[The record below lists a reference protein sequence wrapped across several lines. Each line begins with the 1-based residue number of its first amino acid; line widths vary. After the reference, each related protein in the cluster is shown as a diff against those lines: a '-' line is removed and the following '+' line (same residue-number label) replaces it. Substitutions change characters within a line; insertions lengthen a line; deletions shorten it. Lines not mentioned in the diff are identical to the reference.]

1 MMKSRYWVT
10 RWVRLLAAALSIA
23 LSVTLLPLSLPVAS
37 GAPNTDLR
45 AVRAEVERLQEDA
58 AEAGENAQAA
68 KIQLAKLKKQLESVQ
83 QQADVQKQSVDSI
96 EKSLAAI
103 AVARYKSTG
112 LGEGLELLFSS
123 DPSLYLSAAGSLENV
138 TRKQSIELRKYATA
152 KQRLDATSLTVGDK
166 LRLVQAAEARY
177 RAQAAQ
183 VKNKLDQ
190 AEKLLTKLEK
200 QDRERLLKLQ
210 AMDQEE
216 RRKYSLEQ
224 AKLANAV
231 SGRAGT
237 ALRYAVKQI
246 GDNYVWGA
254 AGPIRWDCS
263 GLTMRA
269 YQQAGVRLPHSS
281 RAQFG
286 YGRSIS
292 RSNLQ
297 PGDLIFFGSP
307 ISHVGIYIGKN
318 KMVHAP
324 RPGARVQIAEF
335 GNYFGRKKYVGARR
349 L

>member
-1 MMKSRYWVT
+1 MILSKALKRALRNLSLS
-10 RWVRLLAAALSIA
+10 LLTLTLAI
-23 LSVTLLPLSLPVAS
+23 TLLPAS
-37 GAPNTDLR
+37 HAAPNTDLR
-45 AVRAEVERLQEDA
+45 AVRAQVEQLQEDA

-68 KIQLAKLKKQLESVQ
+68 KIQLAKLKKQLSSVQ
-83 QQADVQKQSVDSI
+83 QQADVQRQSVESVK
-96 EKSLAAI
+96 KSLAAI
-103 AVARYKSTG
+103 AIARYKSTG

-138 TRKQSIELRKYATA
+138 TRKQAIELRKFATA
-152 KQRLDATSLTVGDK
+152 KQRLDATTLTVADK
-166 LRLVQAAEARY
+166 LTLVQAAEARY

-183 VKNKLDQ
+183 VEKKLAQ
-190 AEKLLTKLEK
+190 AEKLLAKLEK

-210 AMDQEE
+210 AMDEEE
-216 RRKYSLEQ
+216 RRKYSIEQ

-231 SGRAGT
+231 SGRAGV
-237 ALRYAVKQI
+237 ALRFAVQQI
-246 GDNYVWGA
+246 GDSYVWGA

-263 GLTMRA
+263 GLTMRSF
-269 YQQAGVRLPHSS
+269 QQAGVRLPHSS
-281 RAQFG
+281 RAQYS
-286 YGRSIS
+286 YGRSIP

-297 PGDLIFFGSP
+297 PGDLVFFGSP

>member
-1 MMKSRYWVT
+1 MMRGPL
-10 RWVRLLAAALSIA
+10 RAPRMIRLLISSLSLTLA
-23 LSVTLLPLSLPVAS
+23 VTLAPFSSPIAS
-37 GAPNTDLR
+37 SAPTTDLK

-83 QQADVQKQSVDSI
+83 QQADVQKQSVESI

-138 TRKQSIELRKYATA
+138 TRKQAIELRKYSTA

-183 VKNKLDQ
+183 VKSKLDQ

-200 QDRERLLKLQ
+200 ADRERLLKLQ
-210 AMDQEE
+210 AMDEEE
-216 RRKYSLEQ
+216 RRKYSLQQ
-224 AKLANAV
+224 AKLANSV

-237 ALRYAVKQI
+237 ALRYAVQQI

-254 AGPIRWDCS
+254 AGPVRWDCS

-281 RAQFG
+281 RAQIG

-297 PGDLIFFGSP
+297 PGDLVFFGSP

>member
-1 MMKSRYWVT
+1 MIGTLSFSLIAPFAPAT
-10 RWVRLLAAALSIA
+10 NAAPSADLVR
-23 LSVTLLPLSLPVAS
+23 
-37 GAPNTDLR
+37 
-45 AVRAEVERLQEDA
+45 VRQEVEQLQEDA

-68 KIQLAKLKKQLESVQ
+68 KVQLARLRSQLSSVQ
-83 QQADVQKQSVDSI
+83 QEAQAQKATVDSI
-96 EKSLAAI
+96 RNSLAAI

-112 LGEGLELLFSS
+112 LGEGIELLFSS
-123 DPSLYLSAAGSLENV
+123 DPSLYLSSAGSLENI
-138 TRKQSIELRKYATA
+138 TRKQAAELRKYATA
-152 KQRLDATSLTVGDK
+152 KQRLDATSLTVEDK

-183 VKNKLDQ
+183 VKRKLEQ
-190 AEKLLTKLEK
+190 AEELLAKLEK
-200 QDRERLLKLQ
+200 KDRERLLKLQ
-210 AMDQEE
+210 AMDEAE
-216 RRKYSLEQ
+216 RQAYSREQ
-224 AKLANAV
+224 AKLANSV
-231 SGRAGT
+231 SGRAGL

-269 YQQAGVRLPHSS
+269 YEQAGVRLPHSS

-286 YGRSIS
+286 YGRSIA
-292 RSNLQ
+292 RNNLL
-297 PGDLIFFGSP
+297 PGDLVFFGSP
-307 ISHVGIYIGKN
+307 ISHVGIYVGKG

-324 RPGARVQIAEF
+324 RPGARVQIVEF

>member
-1 MMKSRYWVT
+1 MILSKALKRALRNLSLS
-10 RWVRLLAAALSIA
+10 LLTLTLAI
-23 LSVTLLPLSLPVAS
+23 TLLPAS
-37 GAPNTDLR
+37 HAAPNTDLR
-45 AVRAEVERLQEDA
+45 AVRAQVEQLQEDA

-68 KIQLAKLKKQLESVQ
+68 KIQLAKLKKQLSSVQ
-83 QQADVQKQSVDSI
+83 QQADVQRQSVESI
-96 EKSLAAI
+96 KKSLAAI
-103 AVARYKSTG
+103 AIARYKSTG

-138 TRKQSIELRKYATA
+138 TRKQAIELRKFATA
-152 KQRLDATSLTVGDK
+152 KQRLDATTLTVADK
-166 LRLVQAAEARY
+166 LTLVQAAEARY

-183 VKNKLDQ
+183 VEKKLAQ
-190 AEKLLTKLEK
+190 AEKLLAKLEK

-210 AMDQEE
+210 AMDEEE
-216 RRKYSLEQ
+216 RRKYSIEQ

-231 SGRAGT
+231 SGRAGV
-237 ALRYAVKQI
+237 ALRFAVQQI
-246 GDNYVWGA
+246 GDSYVWGA

-263 GLTMRA
+263 GLTMRSF
-269 YQQAGVRLPHSS
+269 QQAGVRLPHSS
-281 RAQFG
+281 RAQYS
-286 YGRSIS
+286 YGRSIT

-297 PGDLIFFGSP
+297 PGDLVFFGAP

>member
-1 MMKSRYWVT
+1 MMTFTGLSNALRILGVPFL
-10 RWVRLLAAALSIA
+10 VVALA
-23 LSVTLLPLSLPVAS
+23 VTLIPTAHA
-37 GAPNTDLR
+37 APTTDLR
-45 AVRAEVERLQEDA
+45 AVRAQVEQLQEDA

-68 KIQLAKLKKQLESVQ
+68 KIQLGKLKQQLSSVQ
-83 QQADVQKQSVDSI
+83 QQADVQSQSVESI
-96 EKSLAAI
+96 RKSLAAI
-103 AVARYKSTG
+103 AIARYKSTG

-138 TRKQSIELRKYATA
+138 TRKQAIELRKYATA
-152 KQRLDATSLTVGDK
+152 KQRLDATTLTVADK
-166 LRLVQAAEARY
+166 LKLVQAAEARY

-183 VKNKLDQ
+183 VGKKLAQ

-200 QDRERLLKLQ
+200 EDRERLLKIQ
-210 AMDQEE
+210 AMDEEE
-216 RRKYSLEQ
+216 RRKYSIEQ

-231 SGRAGT
+231 SGRAGV
-237 ALRYAVKQI
+237 ALRYAVQQI

-254 AGPIRWDCS
+254 AGPIKWDCS
-263 GLTMRA
+263 GLTMRSF
-269 YQQAGVRLPHSS
+269 QQAGVRLPHSS
-281 RAQFG
+281 RAQYS
-286 YGRSIS
+286 YGRSIT

-297 PGDLIFFGSP
+297 PGDLVFFGSP

>member
-1 MMKSRYWVT
+1 MRIPRSLFVGLIST
-10 RWVRLLAAALSIA
+10 SLLFS
-23 LSVTLLPLSLPVAS
+23 TGPVAVA
-37 GAPNTDLR
+37 APSAELLR
-45 AVRAEVERLQEDA
+45 VRAEVERLQEDA

-68 KIQLAKLKKQLESVQ
+68 KIQLQRLNRQLASVQ
-83 QQADVQKQSVDSI
+83 QEAAAQKQTVDQI
-96 EKSLAAI
+96 QNSLAAI
-103 AVARYKSTG
+103 AIARYKSTG
-112 LGEGLELLFSS
+112 LGEGIELLFSS
-123 DPSLYLSAAGSLENV
+123 DPTLYLSAAGSLENV
-138 TRKQSIELRKYATA
+138 TRKQAQELKRYATA

-166 LRLVQAAEARY
+166 LRLVKAAEARY

-183 VKNKLDQ
+183 VKNKLEQ
-190 AEKLLTKLEK
+190 AEKLLSKLEK

-210 AMDQEE
+210 AMDEAE
-216 RRKYSLEQ
+216 RERYSREQ

-231 SGRAGT
+231 SGRAGV

-254 AGPIRWDCS
+254 AGPIKWDCS

-269 YQQAGVRLPHSS
+269 YEQAGVRLPHSS

-286 YGRSIS
+286 YGRTIS
-292 RSNLQ
+292 RGNLL
-297 PGDLIFFGSP
+297 PGDLVFFGSP

-335 GNYFGRKKYVGARR
+335 GNFFGRKKYVGARR

>member
-1 MMKSRYWVT
+1 MMALRSLSRSLVYA
-10 RWVRLLAAALSIA
+10 LALIVA
-23 LSVTLLPLSLPVAS
+23 LPLTPRAMA
-37 GAPNTDLR
+37 APSTDLR
-45 AVRAEVERLQEDA
+45 AVRAQVEQLQEDA

-68 KIQLAKLKKQLESVQ
+68 KIQLNKLKNQLSAVQ

-96 EKSLAAI
+96 KRSLAAI

-138 TRKQSIELRKYATA
+138 TRKQAIELRKYATA
-152 KQRLDATSLTVGDK
+152 KQRLDATSLTVADK
-166 LRLVQAAEARY
+166 LKLVQAAEARY

-183 VKNKLDQ
+183 VADKLAQ
-190 AEKLLTKLEK
+190 AEKLLAKLEK
-200 QDRERLLKLQ
+200 EDRERLLKLQ
-210 AMDQEE
+210 AMDEEE

-246 GDNYVWGA
+246 GDSYVWGA

-269 YQQAGVRLPHSS
+269 YEQAGVRLPHSS
-281 RAQFG
+281 RAQFN
-286 YGRSIS
+286 YGRSIT

-297 PGDLIFFGSP
+297 PGDLVFFGSP

>member
-1 MMKSRYWVT
+1 MSFWSRKLGAKSSLPALVFALT
-10 RWVRLLAAALSIA
+10 SALAISITPIAAA
-23 LSVTLLPLSLPVAS
+23 
-37 GAPNTDLR
+37 APANLQ

-83 QQADVQKQSVDSI
+83 QQADVQKQSVQAI

-112 LGEGLELLFSS
+112 LGEGVELLFSS

-138 TRKQSIELRKYATA
+138 TRKQAIELRKYATA

-177 RAQAAQ
+177 RAQASQ
-183 VKNKLDQ
+183 VKAKLAQ
-190 AEKLLTKLEK
+190 AEKVLAKLEK
-200 QDRERLLKLQ
+200 ADRERLLKLQ

-224 AKLANAV
+224 AKLANSV
-231 SGRAGT
+231 SGRAGK
-237 ALRYAVKQI
+237 ALKYALAQI

-254 AGPIRWDCS
+254 AGPVRWDCS
-263 GLTMRA
+263 GLTMRS

-281 RAQFG
+281 RAQYG

-292 RSNLQ
+292 RGNLQ
-297 PGDLIFFGSP
+297 PGDLVFFGSP

-335 GNYFGRKKYVGARR
+335 SNYFGRKKYVGARR

>member
-1 MMKSRYWVT
+1 
-10 RWVRLLAAALSIA
+10 
-23 LSVTLLPLSLPVAS
+23 VTLLPLNLPLAS
-37 GAPNTDLR
+37 GAPNADLR

-190 AEKLLTKLEK
+190 AEKLLSKLEK

-237 ALRYAVKQI
+237 ALKYAVKQI

-297 PGDLIFFGSP
+297 AGDLVFFGSP

>member
-1 MMKSRYWVT
+1 MILSKALKRALRNLSLS
-10 RWVRLLAAALSIA
+10 LLTLTLAI
-23 LSVTLLPLSLPVAS
+23 TLLPAS
-37 GAPNTDLR
+37 HAAPNTDLR
-45 AVRAEVERLQEDA
+45 AVRAQVEQLQEDA

-68 KIQLAKLKKQLESVQ
+68 KIQLAKLKKQLSSVQ
-83 QQADVQKQSVDSI
+83 QQADVQRQSVESVK
-96 EKSLAAI
+96 KSLAAI
-103 AVARYKSTG
+103 AIARYKSTG

-138 TRKQSIELRKYATA
+138 TRKQAIELRKFATA
-152 KQRLDATSLTVGDK
+152 KQRLDATTLTVADK
-166 LRLVQAAEARY
+166 LTLVQAAEARY

-183 VKNKLDQ
+183 VEKKLAQ
-190 AEKLLTKLEK
+190 AEKLLAKLEK

-210 AMDQEE
+210 AMDEEE
-216 RRKYSLEQ
+216 RRKYSIEQ

-231 SGRAGT
+231 SGRAGV
-237 ALRYAVKQI
+237 ALRFAVQQI
-246 GDNYVWGA
+246 GDSYVWGA
-254 AGPIRWDCS
+254 AGPIKWDCS
-263 GLTMRA
+263 GLTMRSF
-269 YQQAGVRLPHSS
+269 QQAGVRLPHSS
-281 RAQFG
+281 RAQYS
-286 YGRSIS
+286 YGRSIT

-297 PGDLIFFGSP
+297 PGDLVFFGSP

>member
-1 MMKSRYWVT
+1 
-10 RWVRLLAAALSIA
+10 
-23 LSVTLLPLSLPVAS
+23 VTLLPLNLPLAS
-37 GAPNTDLR
+37 GAPNADLR

-190 AEKLLTKLEK
+190 AEKLLSKLEK

-237 ALRYAVKQI
+237 ALKYAVKQI

-297 PGDLIFFGSP
+297 AGDLVFFGSP

-324 RPGARVQIAEF
+324 RPGSTDNAIHSSC
-335 GNYFGRKKYVGARR
+335 YK
-349 L
+349 